1 MEKWFYWKNN
11 FLFLHIQLQTRA
23 RHDEIVGIHNDH
35 LKIRI
40 KAPAI
45 EGRANDYVIKYLA
58 QCFHVNL
65 HQVTILRGLQSKIK
79 LIQIDSPNDVSI
91 LNENYFRQQ

>member
-1 MEKWFYWKNN
+1 MEWFCWKNN
-11 FLFLHIQLQTRA
+11 FLLLHIQLQARA
-23 RHDEIVGIHNDH
+23 RHDELVGIFNDR

-45 EGRANDYVIKYLA
+45 EGRANEYVIKYLA
-58 QCFHVNL
+58 QCFKVNL
-65 HQVTILRGLQSKIK
+65 QQITILRGLKSKIK

-91 LNENYFRQQ
+91 LHENYFRQQ